1 LREILNKLLQNF
13 HLSLL
18 LPNVMVFPVLSGLFQ
33 QFIDKSVLVFINGVA
48 LAGLKGGFQLKGAD
62 GLVAN

>member
-1 LREILNKLLQNF
+1 
-13 HLSLL
+13 
-18 LPNVMVFPVLSGLFQ
+18 MVFPVLSGLFQ